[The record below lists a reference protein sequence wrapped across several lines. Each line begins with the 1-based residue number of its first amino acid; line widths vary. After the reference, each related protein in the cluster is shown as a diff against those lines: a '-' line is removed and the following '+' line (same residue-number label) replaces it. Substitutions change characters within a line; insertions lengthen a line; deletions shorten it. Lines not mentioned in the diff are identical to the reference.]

1 MINTEYQILCITLL
15 SITAGILLFALF
27 GIGAVKWASDK
38 VADIFFGRVPGGR
51 K

>member
-1 MINTEYQILCITLL
+1 MNDNQQLVCITLL

-27 GIGAVKWASDK
+27 GIGAVKWASGK
-38 VADIFFGRVPGGR
+38 VADVFFGRQPGGR